1 MSIEAV
7 ACSLCGLAMN
17 EEAKTWCDT
26 CHQTICPACFSWH
39 PCLAKNSDFSDS
51 APTTPRGSV
60 GTLLEED
67 SPTFLEEDSPSEGTI
82 VENTDEFASYQAVP
96 RFVQIKEN
104 VYMHLEP
111 FEVMSYVT
119 LTDHCGSHAFG
130 HTLQDFQILCESTAW
145 DLPEGLV
152 VFNAS
157 IGKSLVFQSGVV
169 ASTIALWSAIHY
181 LRARQSIG
189 LIMHREGEWL
199 IFSLVEVHRYLGHRK
214 FHSPIYCEWRMARS
228 HGGDGDGEISLRTDS
243 PIAPRETY
251 IDRVPSRIRCF
262 LRHVFFPRV
271 DDRSC
276 DIWPSSPRREK
287 HINRE
292 LPYRLT
298 CLIS

>member
-1 MSIEAV
+1 
-7 ACSLCGLAMN
+7 
-17 EEAKTWCDT
+17 
-26 CHQTICPACFSWH
+26 
-39 PCLAKNSDFSDS
+39 
-51 APTTPRGSV
+51 V
-60 GTLLEED
+60 GAL
-67 SPTFLEEDSPSEGTI
+67 LEEDSPSEG
-82 VENTDEFASYQAVP
+82 VENADEFASYQAVS

-199 IFSLVEVHRYLGHRK
+199 TFSLVEVHRYLGHRK
-214 FHSPIYCEWRMARS
+214 FHSPLYCEWRMARS
-228 HGGDGDGEISLRTDS
+228 HGGGMEMVKIFFRTDTKTGT
-243 PIAPRETY
+243 RETY
-251 IDRVPSRIRCF
+251 IDR
-262 LRHVFFPRV
+262 
-271 DDRSC
+271 
-276 DIWPSSPRREK
+276 
-287 HINRE
+287 
-292 LPYRLT
+292 
-298 CLIS
+298 

>member
-26 CHQTICPACFSWH
+26 CHQIICPACFSWH
-39 PCLAKNSDFSDS
+39 PCLAKNTDFSDS
-51 APTTPRGSV
+51 APTSPRGSEC
-60 GTLLEED
+60 TED
-67 SPTFLEEDSPSEGTI
+67 KPTEDSPSEGAT
-82 VENTDEFASYQAVP
+82 VEDADEFASYQAVS

-111 FEVMSYVT
+111 LEVMSYVT
-119 LTDHCGSHAFG
+119 LTDHCGWHAFG
-130 HTLQDFQILCESTAW
+130 HTLQDFQILCETSAW

-189 LIMHREGEWL
+189 LIMHREGEWF

-214 FHSPIYCEWRMARS
+214 FHNPIYCEWGLADGAVPW
-228 HGGDGDGEISLRTDS
+228 GGWR
-243 PIAPRETY
+243 
-251 IDRVPSRIRCF
+251 
-262 LRHVFFPRV
+262 
-271 DDRSC
+271 
-276 DIWPSSPRREK
+276 W
-287 HINRE
+287 
-292 LPYRLT
+292 
-298 CLIS
+298 